1 MPSKGVEMRLVGI
14 YFSRLST
21 REIKF
26 PTRLIS
32 TFPWKVLNNHFFT
45 VSSTETVQKT
55 KLSKTK

>member
-21 REIKF
+21 REINF

-32 TFPWKVLNNHFFT
+32 TFPWKVLNNHLLQKLW
-45 VSSTETVQKT
+45 ETDCAIE
-55 KLSKTK
+55 LSLES